1 MTKTVGLRVYIPGRS
16 RSRLADANVHFGT
29 VPLHIRDPERQ
40 WPPDLNG
47 EVPTPLAIGGK
58 VEGAPIELDP
68 LPPAAQS
75 RMMWTVGQ
83 FAGFLAKG
91 AWRSITRRKSSE
103 EEKAVLLRELFERLS
118 GMWIKLGQLLS
129 LRTDILSVEMCRELS
144 KLQFEVKGFPN
155 EVSRRVLEEELGK
168 PIASVFAYFEEHP
181 FAAASVA
188 QVHRAT
194 LLRNNR
200 AVVVKIMRPDVAQS
214 FERDL
219 RLLHRIVV
227 FSRVFGIWKRLRL
240 TEAARELREVLTE
253 ETNYEREA
261 VNLRRMRKSLRKHGI
276 YVPRVISGLSSKRVL
291 VIEEVPGV
299 LMSHYIR
306 ARREDPSATH
316 AWEINNGI
324 DVKSL
329 ARDLAI
335 SVLRQIL
342 EDNQFHGDLHPG
354 NLIMLADN
362 GLALIDFGSVGRLDR
377 RLWMLYRDSL
387 AAIAMQDYERA
398 ADIMLMMSP
407 MPSLANTT
415 ALRRDMTFAMR
426 QWEMNGQ
433 FSGATYADRSI
444 AAMSERI
451 AKVMAN
457 HNVPLAWGIMRVG
470 RTLSTLD
477 ASLQTLW
484 PKADFLKLCQAYFRD
499 RARRNATPRGRME
512 QLRMFMMEA
521 SSVAGDARLL
531 VGSGLREQAL
541 RLHGVMDRVTHIRVV
556 IASWAIRGGWIM
568 LIALAFSAYIDE
580 GRDRIEVGEPWPLAK
595 FLHIEE
601 LAGAVPDLHPGQWAA
616 LLILAIFLIRFFRAT
631 RRSIAGND

>member
-1 MTKTVGLRVYIPGRS
+1 MTTTTGLRVHIPGRS
-16 RSRLADANVHFGT
+16 RSRIADAKLHLGT
-29 VPLHIRDPERQ
+29 APLHIRNPTRE
-40 WPPDLNG
+40 WPPDLDN
-47 EVPTPLAIGGK
+47 EIPTPLEIASDTNR
-58 VEGAPIELDP
+58 EPIILNP
-68 LPPAAQS
+68 LPPASQG

-83 FAGFLAKG
+83 FGRYMLKG
-91 AWRSITRRKSSE
+91 LWRSIIRRRSSE

-144 KLQFEVKGFPN
+144 KLQFEVRGFPI
-155 EVSRRVLEEELGK
+155 EVSRKVLEEELGK
-168 PIASVFAYFEEHP
+168 PISAAFSYFEDHP

-194 LLRNNR
+194 LLKNNR
-200 AVVVKIMRPDVAQS
+200 AVVVKIMRPDVAAS

-219 RLLHRIVV
+219 RLLQRIVV
-227 FSRVFGIWKRLRL
+227 ISRTLGIWKRLRL
-240 TEAARELREVLTE
+240 ADAARELRGVLTE

-261 VNLRRMRKSLRKHGI
+261 VNLRNMRKSLRQHSI

-306 ARREDPSATH
+306 ARREEPDVANL
-316 AWEINNGI
+316 WELRNGI
-324 DVKSL
+324 DVKTL
-329 ARDLAI
+329 ARDLAV

-387 AAIAMQDYERA
+387 AAIAMRDYERA

-407 MPSLANTT
+407 LASSANTT
-415 ALRRDMTFAMR
+415 ALRRDMTVAMR
-426 QWEMNGQ
+426 QWEMTGQ
-433 FSGATYADRSI
+433 FSGASYTDRSI

-451 AKVMAN
+451 AKVMAA
-457 HNVPLAWGIMRVG
+457 HQVPLAWGIMRVG

-499 RARRNATPRGRME
+499 RARRGATVRGRRE
-512 QLRMFMMEA
+512 RLQTFMMEL

-531 VGSGLREQAL
+531 LGSGLREQAL
-541 RLHGVMDRVTHIRVV
+541 RLHGVMDRVTHVRMV
-556 IASWAIRGGWIM
+556 IAGWAVRAGWIM
-568 LIALAFSAYIDE
+568 LVAIAFSAYIDE
-580 GRDRIEVGEPWPLAK
+580 GRDRLDVGGSWPLAK
-595 FLHIEE
+595 LLHIEDI
-601 LAGAVPDLHPGQWAA
+601 AGAVPDLHPVQWAA
-616 LLILAIFLIRFFRAT
+616 LVIFAIFLIRFFRAT
-631 RRSIAGND
+631 RRSIAGTD